1 MERNDTE
8 SPGSPPP
15 DLSRPAEDE
24 ACITVR
30 PEGRQLVISRADFPD
45 SSSDTDLA
53 DEPSDEPEE
62 TSSCNNGNTEGSQ
75 RGGGEREKIDGF
87 SARARR
93 RLRNTLHSLDRN
105 SEGLFIALTY
115 HEEEPTPERCKRD
128 LDVFWKRLVRRLPG
142 LSAVWKMEP
151 HTEGENRGVPHFH
164 LMIFGIGY
172 IDAQWLSRQWHDV
185 TAESSAEHRKSSVEV
200 DSFINEDGRVQ
211 AYLSKYMGE
220 EYGGWPGAEE
230 SDPWAEMGR
239 WWGCLGRDHLPIA
252 EWADWK
258 KHLSQ
263 SDACEL
269 IRFLLDEWNVDLPD
283 GVVPPSLLVNC
294 VGDPCDRL
302 DRLLEILES

>member
-1 MERNDTE
+1 MEATQTK
-8 SPGSPPP
+8 SPSSPPP

-24 ACITVR
+24 ACVTVR
-30 PEGRQLVISRADFPD
+30 PGGRQLVISRADFPD
-45 SSSDTDLA
+45 RSPDTDLA
-53 DEPSDEPEE
+53 DEPDDADPSDNGTPE
-62 TSSCNNGNTEGSQ
+62 SSQ

-93 RLRNTLHSLDRN
+93 NMRETIHSLDRS

-128 LDVFWKRLVRRLPG
+128 LDVFWKRLVRKFPG

-151 HTEGENRGVPHFH
+151 HTEGKNRGVPHFH
-164 LMIFGIGY
+164 LMIFGTGF
-172 IDAQWLSRQWHDV
+172 IDAQWLSRQWHEV
-185 TAESSAEHRKSSVEV
+185 TAERSEDHRKTSVEL
-200 DSFINEDGRVQ
+200 DSFINENGRLQ
-211 AYLSKYMGE
+211 AYLCKYMAK
-220 EYGGWPGAEE
+220 EYDGWPGAQPG
-230 SDPWAEMGR
+230 DPWAEMGR
-239 WWGCLGRDHLPIA
+239 WWGCLGRDRLPIA

-269 IRFLLDEWNVDLPD
+269 IRFLLDEWDVDIPD
-283 GVVPPSLLVNC
+283 GVVPPSLMVNC
-294 VGDPCDRL
+294 TGDPCDRL